1 VSATFE
7 AEVFVVK
14 LAANTKATI
23 GAAAGFELDPHNDG
37 LDLALYHDGIKGTFE
52 FMADFYLVEKII
64 NYKTKNR
71 KQGKRGMAIVRSL
84 KGI

>member
-52 FMADFYLVEKII
+52 FIGCII
-64 NYKTKNR
+64 NQVAIIKNNDQKR
-71 KQGKRGMAIVRSL
+71 KQGKRGMAIVHSL